1 MPRRTSN
8 SSIQDPATTTMVRL
22 SPIVLAL
29 AANKVFAAPAPSPNT
44 EIAPTLVPRDNTTE
58 TSLKAVGNTWTLSP
72 TRCAGD
78 TSTTDGVQA
87 ILDDVGPAD
96 WLDIMLTTFPN
107 GESDWLNKLWTTVF
121 PNQGSSPLSGCGN
134 IGGDC
139 NVDSMCKDY
148 STPMAYWT
156 MKSVAMLH
164 SKINTVHSMLLW
176 DGWLSGLSIDQI
188 AKDFSSTN
196 PTQDWAKWVAAA
208 FSMAGG
214 IATGI
219 DLSKPLRGMIGFA
232 SAGLTDV
239 SLTPSNSDMVDV
251 TSVENT
257 LRNIVGTAGNYVAS
271 ILANATGNGDSTTLP
286 IYTETT
292 LQFGTSRFFSD
303 NTILLDE
310 NKDNSSFEK
319 KLVDV
324 AMKTAW
330 YVLVAEEDVEQA
342 DCTMTGALWLEAK
355 GTFRCFYL
363 THPKETHDCGDDDPK
378 TCVADAWL
386 SPYNTNNKIDNGIY
400 TKLTDTYGFD
410 LNVVNGNGEVDVTAF
425 TNDGKLPRCYYS
437 LYVRSGYWSSDGT
450 ALLNLYFHGDLS

>member
-1 MPRRTSN
+1 MLRLGAIITATLAGTAAASPLLPLIARSN
-8 SSIQDPATTTMVRL
+8 LTTITEKTKTTT
-22 SPIVLAL
+22 SAI
-29 AANKVFAAPAPSPNT
+29 PSLCN
-44 EIAPTLVPRDNTTE
+44 
-58 TSLKAVGNTWTLSP
+58 S
-72 TRCAGD
+72 GD

-87 ILDDVGPAD
+87 LLDNTGAVDY
-96 WLDIMLTTFPN
+96 LDIMLVTFPN
-107 GESDWLNKLWTTVF
+107 HEEDWLNKFWTTVF
-121 PNQGSSPLSGCGN
+121 PNEGSSPLSGCGS

-139 NVDSMCKDY
+139 NIDTLCQDY
-148 STPMAYWT
+148 SSPMAYWVI
-156 MKSVAMLH
+156 KSVSMLH

-176 DGWLSGLSIDQI
+176 DGWLAGLSIDQI

-196 PTQDWAKWVAAA
+196 PNQEWAKWVAAA

-239 SLTPSNSDMVDV
+239 SLTKSSGDAVDT

-257 LRNIVGTAGNYVAS
+257 LKNMVGAAGNYVAS
-271 ILANATGNGDSTTLP
+271 VLQNATGSGDADTLP
-286 IYTETT
+286 IYTWTT
-292 LQFGTSRFFSD
+292 LQYATSRFLYD

-310 NKDNSSFEK
+310 NKDNSSFVSAYNSFGTNIEQ

-330 YVLVAEEDVEQA
+330 YVLVAEEDVVED
-342 DCTMTGALWLEAK
+342 DCDMTGALWLEAK

-363 THPKETHDCGDDDPK
+363 TRPMETSNCGDDDPNN
-378 TCVADAWL
+378 CVSDAWEA
-386 SPYNTNNKIDNGIY
+386 PYNSNNKFDNGIY

-410 LNVVNGNGEVDVTAF
+410 LTTYYTSLIDCAVNGDGTVDMTAF
-425 TNDGKLPRCYYS
+425 TNNGMLPRCFFS
-437 LYVRSGYWSSDGT
+437 GYVRSGYWYNDGT
-450 ALLNLYFHGDLS
+450 AMLNLYFHGDLS